1 MILSTTKE
9 LRLHIPSNAIDEISS
24 LQGILDNS
32 EKDFLRDK
40 LGDSLYN
47 RLCEYYQTISP
58 DDFFMAVSNGEHN
71 QQPWM
76 QLLLMAQRMVTY
88 DAMSRFAYTQ
98 ALSINGAGIN
108 MASSDDY
115 GTASKDLLD
124 KSVQG
129 YKREA
134 MVSLNQM
141 LVMLEGWA
149 RKMETPA
156 PIADA
161 GTTEPLPKEPEDEQH
176 KAIEEI
182 SVLWQESQYYYLH
195 HDLLIATCADLQ
207 QYLDIY
213 ESREKF
219 IRLLPDLHFIQDEYI
234 SEAIGEDTVQRLLHT
249 TDPNDKPLL
258 RKVRRLM
265 VAHLEERTTIL
276 TIDKAR
282 RAAAHNEAIA
292 LRTSVLRLMEM
303 RKAVDAVNNTPT
315 DKPSTNTTDSTS
327 KGYENNQPD
336 SKIFVSPLLY
346 YTDYTDYYVI
356 KKQQTT
362 LMTLIV
368 RDIRAIRC

>member
-1 MILSTTKE
+1 MILSTIKE

-24 LQGILDNS
+24 LQGTLDNS

-40 LGDSLYN
+40 LGDSLYDQM
-47 RLCEYYQTISP
+47 CEYYQSISP
-58 DDFFMAVSNGEHN
+58 DDFYLSVTNGEHTHH
-71 QQPWM
+71 PWQ

-98 ALSINGAGIN
+98 AISINGTGIN
-108 MASSDDY
+108 VASSEDY
-115 GTASKDLLD
+115 GAASRDLLD
-124 KSVQG
+124 KGVQG

-141 LVMLEGWA
+141 LMMLEGWA
-149 RKMETPA
+149 RKMTTPA

-161 GTTEPLPKEPEDEQH
+161 DSTEPPTTEQKDEEH

-182 SVLWQESQYYYLH
+182 SLLWQESQYYYLH

-219 IRLLPDLHFIQDEYI
+219 IRMLPDLHFIQDEYI
-234 SEAIGEDTVQRLLHT
+234 SEAIGEPMVQQLLT
-249 TDPNDKPLL
+249 STNPEDRPLL

-265 VAHLEERTTIL
+265 VVHLEERTTIL

-292 LRTSVLRLMEM
+292 LRASVLRLLDM
-303 RKAVDAVNNTPT
+303 RKAVDKINSDNSSASTKDCSTETNNQQ
-315 DKPSTNTTDSTS
+315 
-327 KGYENNQPD
+327 GYENNQPG
-336 SKIFVSPLLY
+336 SKFFVSPLLY
-346 YTDYTDYYVI
+346 
-356 KKQQTT
+356 
-362 LMTLIV
+362 
-368 RDIRAIRC
+368 

>member
-1 MILSTTKE
+1 MPIIQNSKLKIRMILSTTKE
-9 LRLHIPSNAIDEISS
+9 LRLHIPSNAIDDISS

-47 RLCEYYQTISP
+47 RLCEYYQTVSP
-58 DDFFMAVSNGEHN
+58 DDFYMAVSNGEHT

-98 ALSINGAGIN
+98 ALSINGTGIN
-108 MASSDDY
+108 VASSDDY

-124 KSVQG
+124 KGVQG

-149 RKMETPA
+149 RKMATPTA
-156 PIADA
+156 IVDADS
-161 GTTEPLPKEPEDEQH
+161 TEPSPTEPRDEQH

-182 SVLWQESQYYYLH
+182 SLLWQESQYYYAH

-207 QYLDIY
+207 HYLDIY

-234 SEAIGEDTVQRLLHT
+234 SEAIGVDTMQRLLHT
-249 TDPNDKPLL
+249 DDPNDKPLL

-282 RAAAHNEAIA
+282 RAAAHNETIA
-292 LRTSVLRLMEM
+292 LRASVLRLMAM
-303 RKAVDAVNNTPT
+303 RKTADAANNHP

-346 YTDYTDYYVI
+346 
-356 KKQQTT
+356 
-362 LMTLIV
+362 
-368 RDIRAIRC
+368 

>member
-58 DDFFMAVSNGEHN
+58 DDFFMAVSNGEHS

-88 DAMSRFAYTQ
+88 DAMSRFTYTQ

-161 GTTEPLPKEPEDEQH
+161 DTTEPLPTEPGVEPSTIEPEDEQH

-182 SVLWQESQYYYLH
+182 SILWQESQYYYLH

-234 SEAIGEDTVQRLLHT
+234 SEAIGEDTVQHLLHT
-249 TDPNDKPLL
+249 TDPNDRPLL
-258 RKVRRLM
+258 RKV
-265 VAHLEERTTIL
+265 
-276 TIDKAR
+276 
-282 RAAAHNEAIA
+282 
-292 LRTSVLRLMEM
+292 
-303 RKAVDAVNNTPT
+303 
-315 DKPSTNTTDSTS
+315 
-327 KGYENNQPD
+327 
-336 SKIFVSPLLY
+336 
-346 YTDYTDYYVI
+346 
-356 KKQQTT
+356 
-362 LMTLIV
+362 
-368 RDIRAIRC
+368 

>member
-1 MILSTTKE
+1 MILSTIKE

-24 LQGILDNS
+24 LQGTLDNS

-40 LGDSLYN
+40 LGDSLYDQ
-47 RLCEYYQTISP
+47 LCEYYQSISP
-58 DDFFMAVSNGEHN
+58 DDFYLSVTNGEHTHH
-71 QQPWM
+71 PWQ

-98 ALSINGAGIN
+98 AISINGTGIN
-108 MASSDDY
+108 VASSEDY

-124 KSVQG
+124 KGVQG

-141 LVMLEGWA
+141 LMMLEGWA
-149 RKMETPA
+149 RKMTTPA

-161 GTTEPLPKEPEDEQH
+161 DSTEPPTTEQKDEEH

-182 SVLWQESQYYYLH
+182 SLLWQESQYYYLH

-219 IRLLPDLHFIQDEYI
+219 IRMLPDLHFIQDEYI
-234 SEAIGEDTVQRLLHT
+234 SEAIGEPMVQQLLT
-249 TDPNDKPLL
+249 STNPEDRPLL

-292 LRTSVLRLMEM
+292 LRASVLRLLDM
-303 RKAVDAVNNTPT
+303 RKAVDKTNSDNSSASTKDCSTETNNQQ
-315 DKPSTNTTDSTS
+315 
-327 KGYENNQPD
+327 GYENNQPG
-336 SKIFVSPLLY
+336 SKFFVSPLLY
-346 YTDYTDYYVI
+346 
-356 KKQQTT
+356 
-362 LMTLIV
+362 
-368 RDIRAIRC
+368 

>member
-1 MILSTTKE
+1 MIISTIKE
-9 LRLHIPSNAIDEISS
+9 LRLHIPSNAIDEINS

-47 RLCEYYQTISP
+47 RLCEYYQTVSP
-58 DDFFMAVSNGEHN
+58 DDFYMAVCNGENTQH
-71 QQPWM
+71 PWM

-88 DAMSRFAYTQ
+88 DAMSRFVYTQ
-98 ALSINGAGIN
+98 ALSINGTGIN
-108 MASSDDY
+108 VASSDDY

-124 KSVQG
+124 KGVQG

-149 RKMETPA
+149 KTMATPA

-161 GTTEPLPKEPEDEQH
+161 DTLEQPTEPKDEEH

-182 SVLWQESQYYYLH
+182 SLLWQESQYYYLH

-207 QYLDIY
+207 HYLDIY

-249 TDPNDKPLL
+249 DDPADKPLL

-282 RAAAHNEAIA
+282 RAAAHNEAIS
-292 LRTSVLRLMEM
+292 LRSSVLRLMEM
-303 RKAVDAVNNTPT
+303 RKAAPAANKTP

-327 KGYENNQPD
+327 KGYENNQPN

-346 YTDYTDYYVI
+346 
-356 KKQQTT
+356 
-362 LMTLIV
+362 
-368 RDIRAIRC
+368 

>member
-9 LRLHIPSNAIDEISS
+9 LRLHIPSNAIDDISS

-47 RLCEYYQTISP
+47 RLCEYYQTVSP
-58 DDFFMAVSNGEHN
+58 DDFYMAVSNGEHT

-98 ALSINGAGIN
+98 ALSINGTGIN
-108 MASSDDY
+108 VASSDDY

-124 KSVQG
+124 KGVQG

-149 RKMETPA
+149 RKMATPA
-156 PIADA
+156 AIAEAD
-161 GTTEPLPKEPEDEQH
+161 TIEQPTEPKDEEH

-182 SVLWQESQYYYLH
+182 SLLWQESQYYYLH

-207 QYLDIY
+207 HYLDIY

-249 TDPNDKPLL
+249 DDPADKPLL

-282 RAAAHNEAIA
+282 RAAAHNEAIS
-292 LRTSVLRLMEM
+292 LRSSVLRLMEM
-303 RKAVDAVNNTPT
+303 RKAAAAANNTP

-327 KGYENNQPD
+327 KGYENNQPN

-346 YTDYTDYYVI
+346 
-356 KKQQTT
+356 
-362 LMTLIV
+362 
-368 RDIRAIRC
+368 

>member
-1 MILSTTKE
+1 MILSTKNE
-9 LRLHIPSNAIDEISS
+9 LRHHIPSNAIDEISS

-47 RLCEYYQTISP
+47 RLCEYYQTVSP
-58 DDFFMAVSNGEHN
+58 DDFSMAICNGETA

-88 DAMSRFAYTQ
+88 DAMSRFAYPQ
-98 ALSINGAGIN
+98 ALSINSTGIN
-108 MASSDDY
+108 VASSDDY

-124 KSVQG
+124 KGVQG

-149 RKMETPA
+149 KDCVKK
-156 PIADA
+156 IAQSVPNTDNSV
-161 GTTEPLPKEPEDEQH
+161 PKTDESVQTSE
-176 KAIEEI
+176 IEEI
-182 SVLWQESQYYYLH
+182 TNLWKESTYYYLH

-207 QYLDIY
+207 HYLDIY

-249 TDPNDKPLL
+249 DDPNDKPLL

-303 RKAVDAVNNTPT
+303 RKAADAANNTP

-346 YTDYTDYYVI
+346 
-356 KKQQTT
+356 
-362 LMTLIV
+362 
-368 RDIRAIRC
+368 

>member
-1 MILSTTKE
+1 MILSTIKE

-40 LGDSLYN
+40 LGDSLYH
-47 RLCEYYQTISP
+47 RLCEYYQIVSP
-58 DDFFMAVSNGEHN
+58 DDFYMAVCNGEHTK
-71 QQPWM
+71 QPWM

-98 ALSINGAGIN
+98 ALSINGTGIN
-108 MASSDDY
+108 VASSDDY

-124 KSVQG
+124 KGVQG

-149 RKMETPA
+149 RKMATPA
-156 PIADA
+156 AIAEADS
-161 GTTEPLPKEPEDEQH
+161 TESKDEQH

-182 SVLWQESQYYYLH
+182 SLLWQESQYYYAH

-213 ESREKF
+213 ENREKF

-249 TDPNDKPLL
+249 YNPNDKPLL

-292 LRTSVLRLMEM
+292 LRSSVLRLMEM
-303 RKAVDAVNNTPT
+303 RKAADAANTTP
-315 DKPSTNTTDSTS
+315 DNPSTNTTDSTS

-346 YTDYTDYYVI
+346 
-356 KKQQTT
+356 
-362 LMTLIV
+362 
-368 RDIRAIRC
+368 

>member
-1 MILSTTKE
+1 MILSTIKE

-40 LGDSLYN
+40 LGDSLYH
-47 RLCEYYQTISP
+47 RLCEYYQTVSP
-58 DDFFMAVSNGEHN
+58 DDFYMAVSNGEHT

-98 ALSINGAGIN
+98 ALSINGTGIN
-108 MASSDDY
+108 VASSDDY

-124 KSVQG
+124 KGVQG

-149 RKMETPA
+149 RKMATPA
-156 PIADA
+156 AIAEADSTDPP
-161 GTTEPLPKEPEDEQH
+161 TTEPKDEQH

-182 SVLWQESQYYYLH
+182 SLLWQESQYYYAH

-207 QYLDIY
+207 HYLDIY

-249 TDPNDKPLL
+249 DNPNDKPLL

-265 VAHLEERTTIL
+265 VVHLEERTTIL

-292 LRTSVLRLMEM
+292 LRSSVLRLMEM
-303 RKAVDAVNNTPT
+303 RKAADAANTTP
-315 DKPSTNTTDSTS
+315 DNPSTNTTDSTS

-346 YTDYTDYYVI
+346 
-356 KKQQTT
+356 
-362 LMTLIV
+362 
-368 RDIRAIRC
+368 

>member
-1 MILSTTKE
+1 MIISTIKE

-40 LGDSLYN
+40 LGNTLYR

-58 DDFFMAVSNGEHN
+58 DDFYMAVSNGEN
-71 QQPWM
+71 AQQPWM
-76 QLLLMAQRMVTY
+76 QLLLMSQRMVAY
-88 DAMSRFAYTQ
+88 DAMSRFAYQ
-98 ALSINGAGIN
+98 QVLSINGTGVN
-108 MASSDDY
+108 VASSEDY
-115 GTASKDLLD
+115 GAASKDLLD
-124 KSVQG
+124 KGVQG

-149 RKMETPA
+149 REYAKAQTV
-156 PIADA
+156 DV
-161 GTTEPLPKEPEDEQH
+161 PKTDDNVQMSE
-176 KAIEEI
+176 IEEI
-182 SVLWQESQYYYLH
+182 VKLWKESTYYYLH

-234 SEAIGEDTVQRLLHT
+234 SEAIGEPMVQHLLT
-249 TDPNDKPLL
+249 TTAPEDKPLL

-265 VAHLEERTTIL
+265 VAYLEERTTIL

-282 RAAAHNEAIA
+282 RSAAHNEAIA
-292 LRTSVLRLMEM
+292 LRASVLRLVEM
-303 RKAVDAVNNTPT
+303 RKAVEKANADNSSSNTKDCSIET
-315 DKPSTNTTDSTS
+315 DNQQ
-327 KGYENNQPD
+327 GYENNQPG
-336 SKIFVSPLLY
+336 SMFFVSPLLY
-346 YTDYTDYYVI
+346 
-356 KKQQTT
+356 
-362 LMTLIV
+362 
-368 RDIRAIRC
+368 

>member
-1 MILSTTKE
+1 MIISTIKE
-9 LRLHIPSNAIDEISS
+9 LRLHIPSNAIDEINS

-40 LGDSLYN
+40 LGDSLYH
-47 RLCEYYQTISP
+47 RLCEYYQTVSP
-58 DDFFMAVSNGEHN
+58 DDFYMAVSNGEHA

-98 ALSINGAGIN
+98 ALSINGTGIN
-108 MASSDDY
+108 VASSDDY

-124 KSVQG
+124 KGVQG

-149 RKMETPA
+149 RKMATPA
-156 PIADA
+156 AIAEADSTDPP
-161 GTTEPLPKEPEDEQH
+161 TTEPKDEQH

-182 SVLWQESQYYYLH
+182 SLLWQESQYYYAH
-195 HDLLIATCADLQ
+195 HDLLISTCADLQ

-213 ESREKF
+213 ENREKF

-249 TDPNDKPLL
+249 DNPNDKPLL

-292 LRTSVLRLMEM
+292 LRSSVLRLMEM
-303 RKAVDAVNNTPT
+303 RKAADAANTTP
-315 DKPSTNTTDSTS
+315 DNPSTNTTDSTS

-346 YTDYTDYYVI
+346 
-356 KKQQTT
+356 
-362 LMTLIV
+362 
-368 RDIRAIRC
+368 

>member
-1 MILSTTKE
+1 MILSTIKE

-24 LQGILDNS
+24 LQGTLDNS

-40 LGDSLYN
+40 LGDSLYDQ
-47 RLCEYYQTISP
+47 LCEYYQSISP
-58 DDFFMAVSNGEHN
+58 DDFYLSVTNGEHTHH
-71 QQPWM
+71 PWQ

-98 ALSINGAGIN
+98 AISINGTGIN
-108 MASSDDY
+108 VASSEDY
-115 GTASKDLLD
+115 GAASRDLLD
-124 KSVQG
+124 KGVQG

-141 LVMLEGWA
+141 LMMLEGWA
-149 RKMETPA
+149 RKMTTPA

-161 GTTEPLPKEPEDEQH
+161 DSTEPPTTEQKDEEH

-182 SVLWQESQYYYLH
+182 SLLWQESQYYYLH

-219 IRLLPDLHFIQDEYI
+219 IRMLPDLHFIQDEYI
-234 SEAIGEDTVQRLLHT
+234 SEAIGEPMVQQLLT
-249 TDPNDKPLL
+249 STNPEDRPLL

-292 LRTSVLRLMEM
+292 LRASVLRLLDM
-303 RKAVDAVNNTPT
+303 RKAVDKTNSDDSSASTKDCSTETNNQQ
-315 DKPSTNTTDSTS
+315 
-327 KGYENNQPD
+327 GYENNQPG
-336 SKIFVSPLLY
+336 SKFFVSPLLY
-346 YTDYTDYYVI
+346 
-356 KKQQTT
+356 
-362 LMTLIV
+362 
-368 RDIRAIRC
+368 

>member
-24 LQGILDNS
+24 LQGTLDNS

-40 LGDSLYN
+40 LGDSLYDQ
-47 RLCEYYQTISP
+47 LCEYYQSISP
-58 DDFFMAVSNGEHN
+58 DEFYLSVTNGEHTH
-71 QQPWM
+71 QPWQ

-98 ALSINGAGIN
+98 ALSINGTGIN
-108 MASSDDY
+108 VASSEDY
-115 GTASKDLLD
+115 GAASKDLLD
-124 KSVQG
+124 KGVQG

-149 RKMETPA
+149 KKMATPA

-161 GTTEPLPKEPEDEQH
+161 DSTEPPTTEPKDEEH

-182 SVLWQESQYYYLH
+182 SLLWQESQYYYLH

-207 QYLDIY
+207 HYLDIY

-249 TDPNDKPLL
+249 DDPADKPLL

-303 RKAVDAVNNTPT
+303 RKAASATNNTP
-315 DKPSTNTTDSTS
+315 DKSSTNTTDSTS

-346 YTDYTDYYVI
+346 
-356 KKQQTT
+356 
-362 LMTLIV
+362 
-368 RDIRAIRC
+368 

>member
-1 MILSTTKE
+1 MPIIQNSNFKIRMILSTIKE

-40 LGDSLYN
+40 LGDSLYH
-47 RLCEYYQTISP
+47 RLCEYYQTVSP
-58 DDFFMAVSNGEHN
+58 DDFYMAVSNGEHA

-98 ALSINGAGIN
+98 ALSINGTGIN
-108 MASSDDY
+108 VASSDDY

-124 KSVQG
+124 KGVQG

-149 RKMETPA
+149 RKMATPA
-156 PIADA
+156 AIAEADSTDPP
-161 GTTEPLPKEPEDEQH
+161 TTEPKDEQH

-182 SVLWQESQYYYLH
+182 SLLWQESQYYYAH

-213 ESREKF
+213 ENREKF

-249 TDPNDKPLL
+249 DNPNDKPLL

-292 LRTSVLRLMEM
+292 LRSSVLRLMEM
-303 RKAVDAVNNTPT
+303 RKAADAANTTP
-315 DKPSTNTTDSTS
+315 DNPSTNTTDSTS

-346 YTDYTDYYVI
+346 
-356 KKQQTT
+356 
-362 LMTLIV
+362 
-368 RDIRAIRC
+368 

>member
-47 RLCEYYQTISP
+47 RLCEYYQTVSP
-58 DDFFMAVSNGEHN
+58 DDFYMAVCNGENTQH
-71 QQPWM
+71 PWM
-76 QLLLMAQRMVTY
+76 QLLLMAQRMVVY

-98 ALSINGAGIN
+98 ALSINGTGIN
-108 MASSDDY
+108 VASSEDY

-124 KSVQG
+124 KGVQG

-141 LVMLEGWA
+141 LMMLEGWA
-149 RKMETPA
+149 RKMTTPA
-156 PIADA
+156 PIADSDS
-161 GTTEPLPKEPEDEQH
+161 TEPPITEPQDEQR
-176 KAIEEI
+176 KTIEEI
-182 SVLWQESQYYYLH
+182 SLLWQESQYYYLH

-207 QYLDIY
+207 HYLDIY

-249 TDPNDKPLL
+249 DDPADKPLL

-303 RKAVDAVNNTPT
+303 RKAVDAANNIP
-315 DKPSTNTTDSTS
+315 DKSSTNTTDSTS

-346 YTDYTDYYVI
+346 
-356 KKQQTT
+356 
-362 LMTLIV
+362 
-368 RDIRAIRC
+368 

>member
-1 MILSTTKE
+1 MIISTTKE

-58 DDFFMAVSNGEHN
+58 DDFYLSVCNGEHIH
-71 QQPWM
+71 QPWQ
-76 QLLLMAQRMVTY
+76 QLLLMAQRVVAY
-88 DAMSRFAYTQ
+88 DAMARFAYPQ
-98 ALSINGAGIN
+98 ALSINGTGVN
-108 MASSDDY
+108 VASSEDY
-115 GTASKDLLD
+115 GAASKDLID
-124 KSVQG
+124 KGVQG

-149 RKMETPA
+149 KDCVKEQASDVQKTAESVPNTDNSV
-156 PIADA
+156 PKT
-161 GTTEPLPKEPEDEQH
+161 GESVQTTEIKEITNFW
-176 KAIEEI
+176 K
-182 SVLWQESQYYYLH
+182 ESTYYYAH
-195 HDLLIATCADLQ
+195 HDLLIATCAELQ
-207 QYLDIY
+207 HYLDIY

-234 SEAIGEDTVQRLLHT
+234 SETIGEPMVQQLLIS
-249 TDPNDKPLL
+249 TDPEDKPLL

-282 RAAAHNEAIA
+282 RSAAHNEAVA
-292 LRTSVLRLMEM
+292 LRSSVLRLVEM
-303 RKAVDAVNNTPT
+303 RKAVGKANAEVN
-315 DKPSTNTTDSTS
+315 SADSENHS
-327 KGYENNQPD
+327 DNQKGYENNQPG

-346 YTDYTDYYVI
+346 
-356 KKQQTT
+356 
-362 LMTLIV
+362 
-368 RDIRAIRC
+368 

>member
-58 DDFFMAVSNGEHN
+58 DDFFMAVSNGEHSK
-71 QQPWM
+71 QPWM

-156 PIADA
+156 PIANAD
-161 GTTEPLPKEPEDEQH
+161 TTEPLPTEPEGEPSPTEPEDEQH

-182 SVLWQESQYYYLH
+182 SILWQESQYYYLH

-282 RAAAHNEAIA
+282 RAAAHNEAIS

-346 YTDYTDYYVI
+346 
-356 KKQQTT
+356 
-362 LMTLIV
+362 
-368 RDIRAIRC
+368 

>member
-47 RLCEYYQTISP
+47 RLCEYYQTVSP
-58 DDFFMAVSNGEHN
+58 DDFYMAVCNGENTQH
-71 QQPWM
+71 PWM

-88 DAMSRFAYTQ
+88 DAMSRFVYTQ
-98 ALSINGAGIN
+98 ALSINGTGIN
-108 MASSDDY
+108 VDSSDDY

-124 KSVQG
+124 KGVQG

-149 RKMETPA
+149 KKMATPA
-156 PIADA
+156 LIADA
-161 GTTEPLPKEPEDEQH
+161 NSTEPPTTEPKDEEH

-182 SVLWQESQYYYLH
+182 SLLWQESQYYYLH

-207 QYLDIY
+207 HYLDIY

-249 TDPNDKPLL
+249 DDPADKPLL

-303 RKAVDAVNNTPT
+303 RKAADVANTTP

-346 YTDYTDYYVI
+346 
-356 KKQQTT
+356 
-362 LMTLIV
+362 
-368 RDIRAIRC
+368 

>member
-47 RLCEYYQTISP
+47 RLCEYYQTVSP
-58 DDFFMAVSNGEHN
+58 DDFYMAVSNGEHT

-98 ALSINGAGIN
+98 ALSINGTGIN
-108 MASSDDY
+108 VASSDDY

-124 KSVQG
+124 KGVQG

-149 RKMETPA
+149 RKMATPA
-156 PIADA
+156 AVSDADSTEPP
-161 GTTEPLPKEPEDEQH
+161 TTEPKDEQH
-176 KAIEEI
+176 KVIEEI
-182 SVLWQESQYYYLH
+182 SLLWQESQYYYLH

-207 QYLDIY
+207 HYLDIY

-249 TDPNDKPLL
+249 ADPADKPLL

-282 RAAAHNEAIA
+282 RAVAHNEAIA
-292 LRTSVLRLMEM
+292 LRSSVLRLMEM
-303 RKAVDAVNNTPT
+303 RKAADAANTPPY
-315 DKPSTNTTDSTS
+315 KPSTNTTDSTS

-346 YTDYTDYYVI
+346 
-356 KKQQTT
+356 
-362 LMTLIV
+362 
-368 RDIRAIRC
+368 

>member
-1 MILSTTKE
+1 M
-9 LRLHIPSNAIDEISS
+9 
-24 LQGILDNS
+24 
-32 EKDFLRDK
+32 
-40 LGDSLYN
+40 GDSLYN
-47 RLCEYYQTISP
+47 RLCEYYQTVSP
-58 DDFFMAVSNGEHN
+58 DDFYMAVSNGEHT

-88 DAMSRFAYTQ
+88 DAMSRFVYTQ
-98 ALSINGAGIN
+98 ALSINGTGIN
-108 MASSDDY
+108 VASSEDY
-115 GTASKDLLD
+115 GTASQDLLD
-124 KSVQG
+124 KGVQG

-149 RKMETPA
+149 KDCVKKTAQSVPNTDNSVPKTDESVQ
-156 PIADA
+156 
-161 GTTEPLPKEPEDEQH
+161 TTE
-176 KAIEEI
+176 IEEI
-182 SVLWQESQYYYLH
+182 TNLWKESTYYYLH

-207 QYLDIY
+207 HYLDIY

-249 TDPNDKPLL
+249 DDPNDKPLL

-282 RAAAHNEAIA
+282 RSAAHNEAIA

-303 RKAVDAVNNTPT
+303 RKAADAANNTP
-315 DKPSTNTTDSTS
+315 DKPSTNTTDSTI

-346 YTDYTDYYVI
+346 
-356 KKQQTT
+356 
-362 LMTLIV
+362 
-368 RDIRAIRC
+368 

>member
-1 MILSTTKE
+1 MIISTIKE
-9 LRLHIPSNAIDEISS
+9 LRLHIPSNAIDEINS

-47 RLCEYYQTISP
+47 RLCEYYQTVSP
-58 DDFFMAVSNGEHN
+58 DDFYMAVSNGEHT

-76 QLLLMAQRMVTY
+76 QILLMAQRMVTY

-98 ALSINGAGIN
+98 ALSINGTGIN
-108 MASSDDY
+108 VASSDDY

-124 KSVQG
+124 KGVQG

-149 RKMETPA
+149 RKMATPA
-156 PIADA
+156 AIAEADSTDPP
-161 GTTEPLPKEPEDEQH
+161 TTEPKDEQH

-182 SVLWQESQYYYLH
+182 SLLWQESQYYYAH
-195 HDLLIATCADLQ
+195 HDLLISTCADLQ

-213 ESREKF
+213 ENREKF

-249 TDPNDKPLL
+249 DNPNDKPLL

-282 RAAAHNEAIA
+282 RVAAHNEAIA
-292 LRTSVLRLMEM
+292 LRSSVLRLMEM
-303 RKAVDAVNNTPT
+303 RKAADAANTIP
-315 DKPSTNTTDSTS
+315 DNPSTYTTDSTS

-346 YTDYTDYYVI
+346 
-356 KKQQTT
+356 
-362 LMTLIV
+362 
-368 RDIRAIRC
+368 

>member
-1 MILSTTKE
+1 MILSTIKE

-40 LGDSLYN
+40 LGDSLYH
-47 RLCEYYQTISP
+47 RLCEYYQTVSP
-58 DDFFMAVSNGEHN
+58 DDFYMAVSNGEHA

-98 ALSINGAGIN
+98 ALSINGTGIN
-108 MASSDDY
+108 VASSDDY

-124 KSVQG
+124 KGVQG

-149 RKMETPA
+149 RKMATPA
-156 PIADA
+156 AIAEADSTDPP
-161 GTTEPLPKEPEDEQH
+161 TTEPKDEQH

-182 SVLWQESQYYYLH
+182 SLLWQESQYYYAH

-249 TDPNDKPLL
+249 YNPNDKPLL

-292 LRTSVLRLMEM
+292 LRSSVLRLMEM
-303 RKAVDAVNNTPT
+303 RKAADAANTTP
-315 DKPSTNTTDSTS
+315 DNPSTNTTDSTS

-346 YTDYTDYYVI
+346 
-356 KKQQTT
+356 
-362 LMTLIV
+362 
-368 RDIRAIRC
+368 

>member
-58 DDFFMAVSNGEHN
+58 DDFFMAVSNGEHS

-156 PIADA
+156 PIVAAD
-161 GTTEPLPKEPEDEQH
+161 TTEPLPTEPEGEPSPTEPEDEQH

-234 SEAIGEDTVQRLLHT
+234 SEAIGEDTVQHLLHT

-282 RAAAHNEAIA
+282 RSAAHNEAIA
-292 LRTSVLRLMEM
+292 LRTSVLRLIEM

-315 DKPSTNTTDSTS
+315 DQPSTNTTDSTS

-346 YTDYTDYYVI
+346 
-356 KKQQTT
+356 
-362 LMTLIV
+362 
-368 RDIRAIRC
+368 

>member
-58 DDFFMAVSNGEHN
+58 DDFFMAVSNGEHS

-88 DAMSRFAYTQ
+88 DAMSRFAYPQ

-156 PIADA
+156 SIAEA
-161 GTTEPLPKEPEDEQH
+161 GTTEPLPTGPEGEPSPTEPVDEQH

-234 SEAIGEDTVQRLLHT
+234 SEAIGEDTVQHLLHT

-303 RKAVDAVNNTPT
+303 RKAVDAINNTPT
-315 DKPSTNTTDSTS
+315 DKPSTDTADSTG

-346 YTDYTDYYVI
+346 
-356 KKQQTT
+356 
-362 LMTLIV
+362 
-368 RDIRAIRC
+368 

>member
-47 RLCEYYQTISP
+47 RLCEYYQTVSP
-58 DDFFMAVSNGEHN
+58 DDFYMAVCNGENTQH
-71 QQPWM
+71 PWM

-88 DAMSRFAYTQ
+88 DAMSRFVYTQ
-98 ALSINGAGIN
+98 ALSINGTGIN
-108 MASSDDY
+108 VASSDDY

-124 KSVQG
+124 KGVQG

-149 RKMETPA
+149 KKMATPA

-161 GTTEPLPKEPEDEQH
+161 NSTEPPTTEPKDEEH

-182 SVLWQESQYYYLH
+182 SLLWQESQYYYLH

-207 QYLDIY
+207 HYLDIY

-249 TDPNDKPLL
+249 DDPADKPLL

-303 RKAVDAVNNTPT
+303 RKAADVANATP

-346 YTDYTDYYVI
+346 
-356 KKQQTT
+356 
-362 LMTLIV
+362 
-368 RDIRAIRC
+368 

>member
-58 DDFFMAVSNGEHN
+58 DDFFMAVSNGEHSK
-71 QQPWM
+71 QPWM

-134 MVSLNQM
+134 MVSLNQL

-161 GTTEPLPKEPEDEQH
+161 DTTEPLPTEPNAEPSPTEPEDEQH

-249 TDPNDKPLL
+249 EDPNDKPLL

-282 RAAAHNEAIA
+282 RAAAHNEAIS
-292 LRTSVLRLMEM
+292 LRASVLRLMEM

-315 DKPSTNTTDSTS
+315 DNPSTNTADSTG

-346 YTDYTDYYVI
+346 
-356 KKQQTT
+356 
-362 LMTLIV
+362 
-368 RDIRAIRC
+368 

>member
-1 MILSTTKE
+1 MILSTIKE

-24 LQGILDNS
+24 LQGTLDNS

-40 LGDSLYN
+40 LGDSLYDQ
-47 RLCEYYQTISP
+47 LCEYYQSISP
-58 DDFFMAVSNGEHN
+58 DEFYLSVTNGEHTHH
-71 QQPWM
+71 PWQ

-98 ALSINGAGIN
+98 AISINGTGIN
-108 MASSDDY
+108 VASSEDY
-115 GTASKDLLD
+115 GAASRDLLD
-124 KSVQG
+124 KGVQG

-141 LVMLEGWA
+141 LMMLEGWA
-149 RKMETPA
+149 RKMTTPA

-161 GTTEPLPKEPEDEQH
+161 DSTEPPTTEQKEEEH

-182 SVLWQESQYYYLH
+182 SLLWQESQYYYLH

-219 IRLLPDLHFIQDEYI
+219 IRMLPDLHFIQDEYI
-234 SEAIGEDTVQRLLHT
+234 SEAIGEPMVQQLLT
-249 TDPNDKPLL
+249 STNPEDRPLL

-292 LRTSVLRLMEM
+292 LRASILRLLDM
-303 RKAVDAVNNTPT
+303 RKAVDKTNSDDSSASTKDCSTET
-315 DKPSTNTTDSTS
+315 DNQQ
-327 KGYENNQPD
+327 GYENNQPD
-336 SKIFVSPLLY
+336 SKFFVSPLLY
-346 YTDYTDYYVI
+346 
-356 KKQQTT
+356 
-362 LMTLIV
+362 
-368 RDIRAIRC
+368 

>member
-47 RLCEYYQTISP
+47 RLCEYYQTVSP
-58 DDFFMAVSNGEHN
+58 DDFYMAVCNGENTQH
-71 QQPWM
+71 PWM
-76 QLLLMAQRMVTY
+76 QLLLMAQRMVAY
-88 DAMSRFAYTQ
+88 DAMSRFVYTQ
-98 ALSINGAGIN
+98 ALSINGTGIN
-108 MASSDDY
+108 VASSDDY

-124 KSVQG
+124 KGVQG

-149 RKMETPA
+149 KKMATPA

-161 GTTEPLPKEPEDEQH
+161 DTIEQPTEPKDEEH

-182 SVLWQESQYYYLH
+182 SLLWQESQYYYLH

-207 QYLDIY
+207 HYLDIY

-249 TDPNDKPLL
+249 DDPADKPLL

-303 RKAVDAVNNTPT
+303 RKAADVANTTP

-346 YTDYTDYYVI
+346 
-356 KKQQTT
+356 
-362 LMTLIV
+362 
-368 RDIRAIRC
+368 

>member
-1 MILSTTKE
+1 MILSTIKE

-40 LGDSLYN
+40 LGDSLYH
-47 RLCEYYQTISP
+47 RLCEYYQTVSP
-58 DDFFMAVSNGEHN
+58 DDFYMAVSNGEHA

-98 ALSINGAGIN
+98 ALSINGTGIN
-108 MASSDDY
+108 VASSDDY

-124 KSVQG
+124 KGVQG

-149 RKMETPA
+149 RKMATPA
-156 PIADA
+156 AIAEADSTDPP
-161 GTTEPLPKEPEDEQH
+161 TTESKDEQH

-182 SVLWQESQYYYLH
+182 SLLWQESQYYYAH

-207 QYLDIY
+207 HYLDIY

-249 TDPNDKPLL
+249 DNPNDKPLL

-265 VAHLEERTTIL
+265 VVHLEERTTIL

-292 LRTSVLRLMEM
+292 LRSSVLRLMEM
-303 RKAVDAVNNTPT
+303 RKAAGAANTTP
-315 DKPSTNTTDSTS
+315 DNPSTNTTDSTS
-327 KGYENNQPD
+327 KGYENNLPD

-346 YTDYTDYYVI
+346 
-356 KKQQTT
+356 
-362 LMTLIV
+362 
-368 RDIRAIRC
+368 

>member
-1 MILSTTKE
+1 MILSTIKE

-40 LGDSLYN
+40 LGDSLYH
-47 RLCEYYQTISP
+47 RLCEYYQTVSP
-58 DDFFMAVSNGEHN
+58 DDFYMAVSNGEHT

-88 DAMSRFAYTQ
+88 DAISRFAYTQ
-98 ALSINGAGIN
+98 ALSINGTGIN
-108 MASSDDY
+108 VASSDDY

-124 KSVQG
+124 KGVQG

-149 RKMETPA
+149 RKMATPA
-156 PIADA
+156 AIAEADSTDQP
-161 GTTEPLPKEPEDEQH
+161 TTEPKDEQH

-182 SVLWQESQYYYLH
+182 SLLWQESQYYYAH

-249 TDPNDKPLL
+249 YNPNDKSLL

-292 LRTSVLRLMEM
+292 LRSSVLRLMEM
-303 RKAVDAVNNTPT
+303 RKAADAANTTP
-315 DKPSTNTTDSTS
+315 DNPSTNTTDSTS

-346 YTDYTDYYVI
+346 
-356 KKQQTT
+356 
-362 LMTLIV
+362 
-368 RDIRAIRC
+368 

>member
-1 MILSTTKE
+1 MIVSTTKE

-47 RLCEYYQTISP
+47 RLCEYYQTVSP
-58 DDFFMAVSNGEHN
+58 DDFYMAVCNGENTQH
-71 QQPWM
+71 PWM
-76 QLLLMAQRMVTY
+76 QLLLMAQRMVAY
-88 DAMSRFAYTQ
+88 DAMSRFVYTQ
-98 ALSINGAGIN
+98 ALSINGTGIN
-108 MASSDDY
+108 VASSDDY

-124 KSVQG
+124 KGVQG

-149 RKMETPA
+149 KKMATPA

-161 GTTEPLPKEPEDEQH
+161 DTIEQPTEPKDEEH

-182 SVLWQESQYYYLH
+182 SLLWQESQYYYLH

-207 QYLDIY
+207 HYLDIY

-249 TDPNDKPLL
+249 DAPADKPLL

-282 RAAAHNEAIA
+282 RAAAHNEAIS
-292 LRTSVLRLMEM
+292 LRSSVLRLMEM
-303 RKAVDAVNNTPT
+303 RKAAAAANNTP

-327 KGYENNQPD
+327 KGYENNQPN

-346 YTDYTDYYVI
+346 
-356 KKQQTT
+356 
-362 LMTLIV
+362 
-368 RDIRAIRC
+368 

>member
-1 MILSTTKE
+1 MIISTIKE
-9 LRLHIPSNAIDEISS
+9 LRLHIPSNAIDEINS

-47 RLCEYYQTISP
+47 RLCEYYQTVSP
-58 DDFFMAVSNGEHN
+58 DDFYMAVSNGEHT

-76 QLLLMAQRMVTY
+76 QILLMAQRMVTY

-98 ALSINGAGIN
+98 ALSINGTGIN
-108 MASSDDY
+108 VASSDDY

-124 KSVQG
+124 KGVQG

-149 RKMETPA
+149 RKMATPA
-156 PIADA
+156 AIAEADSTDPP
-161 GTTEPLPKEPEDEQH
+161 TTEPKDEQH

-182 SVLWQESQYYYLH
+182 SLLWQESQYYYAH
-195 HDLLIATCADLQ
+195 HDLLISTCADLQ

-213 ESREKF
+213 ENREKF

-249 TDPNDKPLL
+249 DNPNDKPLL

-282 RAAAHNEAIA
+282 RVAAHNEAIA
-292 LRTSVLRLMEM
+292 LRSSVLRLMEM
-303 RKAVDAVNNTPT
+303 RKAADAANTIP
-315 DKPSTNTTDSTS
+315 DNPSTNTTDSTS

-346 YTDYTDYYVI
+346 
-356 KKQQTT
+356 
-362 LMTLIV
+362 
-368 RDIRAIRC
+368 

>member
-58 DDFFMAVSNGEHN
+58 DDFYMAVSNGEHSK
-71 QQPWM
+71 QPWM

-161 GTTEPLPKEPEDEQH
+161 DTTEPLPTEPNAEPSPTEPEDEQH

-234 SEAIGEDTVQRLLHT
+234 SEAIGEDTVQHLLHT
-249 TDPNDKPLL
+249 EDPNDKPLL

-282 RAAAHNEAIA
+282 RAAAHNEAIS
-292 LRTSVLRLMEM
+292 LRASVLRLMEM
-303 RKAVDAVNNTPT
+303 RKAVDAANNTPT
-315 DKPSTNTTDSTS
+315 DKPSTNTTDSTG

-346 YTDYTDYYVI
+346 
-356 KKQQTT
+356 
-362 LMTLIV
+362 
-368 RDIRAIRC
+368 

>member
-1 MILSTTKE
+1 MIISTIKE
-9 LRLHIPSNAIDEISS
+9 LRLHIPSNAIDEINS

-47 RLCEYYQTISP
+47 RLCEYYQTVSP
-58 DDFFMAVSNGEHN
+58 DDFYMAVSNGEHT

-76 QLLLMAQRMVTY
+76 QILLMAQRMVTY

-98 ALSINGAGIN
+98 ALSINGTGIN
-108 MASSDDY
+108 VASSDDY

-124 KSVQG
+124 KGVQG

-149 RKMETPA
+149 RKMATPA
-156 PIADA
+156 AIAEADSTDPP
-161 GTTEPLPKEPEDEQH
+161 TTEPKDEQH

-182 SVLWQESQYYYLH
+182 SLLWQESQYYYAH
-195 HDLLIATCADLQ
+195 HDLLISTCADLQ

-213 ESREKF
+213 ENREKF

-249 TDPNDKPLL
+249 DNPNDKPLL

-282 RAAAHNEAIA
+282 RVAAHNEAIA
-292 LRTSVLRLMEM
+292 LRSSVLRLMKM
-303 RKAVDAVNNTPT
+303 RKAADAANTIP
-315 DKPSTNTTDSTS
+315 DNPSTYTTDSTS

-346 YTDYTDYYVI
+346 
-356 KKQQTT
+356 
-362 LMTLIV
+362 
-368 RDIRAIRC
+368 

>member
-40 LGDSLYN
+40 LGDSLY
-47 RLCEYYQTISP
+47 RKLCEYYQAVSP
-58 DDFFMAVSNGEHN
+58 DDFYMAVTNGEHTH
-71 QQPWM
+71 QPWM
-76 QLLLMAQRMVTY
+76 QLLVLAQRMVTY

-98 ALSINGAGIN
+98 ALSINGTGIN
-108 MASSDDY
+108 VASSEDY
-115 GTASKDLLD
+115 GAASKDLLD
-124 KSVQG
+124 KGVQG

-149 RKMETPA
+149 REMATPVA
-156 PIADA
+156 IATDVDTTEQP
-161 GTTEPLPKEPEDEQH
+161 TTEPVDEEH
-176 KAIEEI
+176 KAFEEI
-182 SVLWQESQYYYLH
+182 SLLWQESQYYYLH

-234 SEAIGEDTVQRLLHT
+234 SEAIGEPMVQHLLTT
-249 TDPNDKPLL
+249 TDPADKPLL

-265 VAHLEERTTIL
+265 VVHLEERTTIL

-282 RAAAHNEAIA
+282 RSAAHNEAIS
-292 LRTSVLRLMEM
+292 LRASVLRLMEM
-303 RKAVDAVNNTPT
+303 RKAVEKANTENQNT
-315 DKPSTNTTDSTS
+315 NSDNQNPSTNTNDD
-327 KGYENNQPD
+327 KGYENNQPG
-336 SKIFVSPLLY
+336 SKFFVSPLLY
-346 YTDYTDYYVI
+346 
-356 KKQQTT
+356 
-362 LMTLIV
+362 
-368 RDIRAIRC
+368 

>member
-47 RLCEYYQTISP
+47 RLCEYYQTVSP
-58 DDFFMAVSNGEHN
+58 DDFYMAVCNGENTQH
-71 QQPWM
+71 PWM

-88 DAMSRFAYTQ
+88 DAMSRFVYTQ
-98 ALSINGAGIN
+98 ALSINGTGIN
-108 MASSDDY
+108 VASSDDY

-124 KSVQG
+124 KGVQG

-149 RKMETPA
+149 KKMATPA

-161 GTTEPLPKEPEDEQH
+161 NSTEPPTTEPKDEEH

-182 SVLWQESQYYYLH
+182 SLLWQESQYYYLH

-207 QYLDIY
+207 HYLDIY

-249 TDPNDKPLL
+249 AGPADKPLL

-303 RKAVDAVNNTPT
+303 RKAADVANTTP
-315 DKPSTNTTDSTS
+315 DKPSTTTTDSTS

-346 YTDYTDYYVI
+346 
-356 KKQQTT
+356 
-362 LMTLIV
+362 
-368 RDIRAIRC
+368 

>member
-24 LQGILDNS
+24 LQGTLDNS

-40 LGDSLYN
+40 LGDSLYDQ
-47 RLCEYYQTISP
+47 LCEYYQSISP
-58 DDFFMAVSNGEHN
+58 DEFYLSVTNGEHTHL
-71 QQPWM
+71 PWQ
-76 QLLLMAQRMVTY
+76 QLLLMAQRMVVY

-98 ALSINGAGIN
+98 ALSINGTGIN
-108 MASSDDY
+108 VASSEDY
-115 GTASKDLLD
+115 GAASKDLLD
-124 KSVQG
+124 KGVQG

-149 RKMETPA
+149 RKMTTPA

-161 GTTEPLPKEPEDEQH
+161 DSTDPPTTEPKDEEH
-176 KAIEEI
+176 KTIEEI
-182 SVLWQESQYYYLH
+182 SLLWQESQYYYLH

-207 QYLDIY
+207 HYLDIY

-249 TDPNDKPLL
+249 DDPADKPLL

-292 LRTSVLRLMEM
+292 LRSSVLRLMEM
-303 RKAVDAVNNTPT
+303 RKAVDAANNTP

-346 YTDYTDYYVI
+346 
-356 KKQQTT
+356 
-362 LMTLIV
+362 
-368 RDIRAIRC
+368 